1 MKMSSNFLETLKGFD
16 ISNLDK
22 DEIGIWP
29 LPVKIMMGVI
39 LFCVVLFIAYQVNLR
54 QMGNAVSSLEKDER
68 LQIETLTEKSFH
80 AANVG
85 LYKQQMS
92 EIQGTF
98 TNLVK
103 RLPSDIEVPGLLE
116 DITHTAL
123 SSGLELDGITL
134 LNEETKDY
142 YIELPIKIEA
152 EGGYHEVALFI
163 SGISALPRIVTV
175 HDIIIEPIKDS
186 KELKA
191 VIIAKTYRY
200 NDAVE
205 NNGEND
211 NEK

>member
-1 MKMSSNFLETLKGFD
+1 MSSNFLETLKGFD